1 MQYEQE
7 QLNYFKLCHVVFN
20 LVPVGLRQIFKQ
32 EWNFLYKTKEWE
44 DSPQNGRDFYYRESR
59 ASRKKN
65 ARCLATIQNGD
76 TAEWDCTCLFFAL
89 LYSDSIGKTLSPVVY
104 NHVDNIRKVRNEIA
118 HITEAKVTDSDFQ
131 ISVDKV
137 LNAFKSLSLSI
148 AQILEIKKQTTFPTE
163 ELEKI
168 KKKARDLQAELD
180 QTKVDLQE
188 RESRLHSAEADL
200 VSAREENKALTQEIS
215 ANLQPFCILP
225 LTPPHDIISRSE
237 DIKRIT
243 NKMGELYGGA
253 NGAISTV
260 YLSGNPGCGKSQLA
274 REIGQEFFSK
284 RTGELTFV
292 ATLNAESV
300 ETLAESYLNLGRRVG
315 ITEYAQTSL
324 EHLKREKPA
333 EAIEQLHRLIRSK
346 VSKFTKWLIIADNV
360 VVLRSVRDF
369 LPLTGSKE
377 WGHGQVLITTQ
388 DSTTIPYKDAPYT
401 YHESLSK
408 GMKQADAMKLLEN
421 VSQVTD
427 QDQVIAVVEALD
439 YQPLALAA
447 AAYYMQTV
455 VNSGSSNYDWTKYLH
470 EISTYEKRETSENLL
485 ANENLAYPKTTV
497 VAVEMALRRAVK
509 KDEVLREVFF
519 LFVFCAREDLP
530 LEAVSKFV
538 MEKVKH
544 QSEELIK
551 AAIIRSSLILVS
563 SEEGSER
570 TYLHLHNIVHAAL
583 KEGQIFNLNSREND
597 HWHDMVKMVDI
608 FQSLLKVN
616 RGNYAVLKKLTP
628 HCRILLHYITSD
640 FSSDEG
646 TIFKMLSPLIDI
658 AIFIDWLR
666 TVSCVCLAFY
676 HKSFAKKTVDLART
690 LLKYLKESDSNTST
704 IKGRIFSLSGAVYRL
719 VEEYDKAKEF
729 HEEELKI
736 RKKIFDKKP
745 ANVQLNV
752 AVSYNN
758 LASVHLCIGDH
769 RKAKQLHK
777 KALKIQ
783 KKVLEENHADV
794 AHTYS
799 NLASVCEKI
808 GKYKQAK
815 KLHEKALL
823 ILKENF
829 GEDHAYVAGSYENLA
844 SVYNKIGRQDEAEE
858 LNEKARI
865 IWKKIFGEDKVKV
878 AVLPFWHQCTRR
890 SENTIK
896 PKNFT
901 RYPGDQRVFFSCCLR

>member
-1 MQYEQE
+1 MEYSQE
-7 QLNYFKLCHVVFN
+7 QLNYFRFCHVAFN

-32 EWNFLYKTKEWE
+32 EWDFLYKTTLRGEWK
-44 DSPQNGRDFYYRESR
+44 DSPQNGRDFYNRESK
-59 ASRKKN
+59 ASRKRN

-76 TAEWDCTCLFFAL
+76 TAEWDCTCLFFAI
-89 LYSDSIGKTLSPVVY
+89 LYSDSIGKTLSSAVY
-104 NHVDNIRKVRNEIA
+104 NDVDDIRQVRNEIA
-118 HITEAKVTDSDFQ
+118 HIKEAKITDADFQ
-131 ISVDKV
+131 TSVDRV
-137 LNAFKSLSLSI
+137 LNAFISLGLPI
-148 AQILEIKKQTTFPTE
+148 TEIQEIKKQKTFPTE
-163 ELEKI
+163 ELENI
-168 KKKARDLQAELD
+168 KKQACDLQAELD
-180 QTKVDLQE
+180 QTKSDLQE
-188 RESRLHSAEADL
+188 KQSRLQSTEADL
-200 VSAREENKALTQEIS
+200 VSAREENEALTQEIS
-215 ANLQPFCILP
+215 AKLQPFCIL
-225 LTPPHDIISRSE
+225 TSSPPHKIIRRSHDIE
-237 DIKRIT
+237 RII
-243 NKMGELYGGA
+243 NKMEELYGGS

-300 ETLAESYLNLGRRVG
+300 EALAESYLNLGRRVG
-315 ITEYAQTSL
+315 ITEYTLTSL
-324 EHLKREKPA
+324 ENLKREKPG
-333 EAIEQLHRLIRSK
+333 EAIKQLHRLIGSK
-346 VSKFTKWLIIADNV
+346 VSTFTKWLIIADNV
-360 VVLRSVRDF
+360 VDLRSVRDF
-369 LPLTGSKE
+369 LPQTGSKE

-388 DSTTIPYKDAPYT
+388 DSTTIPYNDVPYT
-401 YHESLSK
+401 YHESLSE

-427 QDQVIAVVEALD
+427 QDQVKAVVEALD

-455 VNSGSSNYDWTKYLH
+455 VNCGSSHYDWTKYIH
-470 EISTYEKRETSENLL
+470 EISTYEKRETTENLL
-485 ANENLAYPKTTV
+485 ANENPAYPKTTL

-509 KDEVLREVFF
+509 NDKVLREAF
-519 LFVFCAREDLP
+519 LLFMICAREDLP

-538 MEKVKH
+538 MAKVEH

-551 AAIIRSSLILVS
+551 AAIKRSSLILVS
-563 SEEGSER
+563 SEEGSDR
-570 TYLHLHNIVHAAL
+570 TYLHLHNIVHAVL
-583 KEGQIFNLNSREND
+583 KKGQIFNLNSREND
-597 HWHDMVKMVDI
+597 HWHDMVKMVNI
-608 FQSLLKVN
+608 FQSLMKVN
-616 RGNYAVLKKLTP
+616 REDYALLKKLTP
-628 HCRILLHYITSD
+628 HCRSLFQYITLD
-640 FSSDEG
+640 FTSDEG

-658 AIFIDWLR
+658 AIVVDWLR

-676 HKSFAKKTVDLART
+676 HTRFAKKSVDLARS

-719 VEEYDKAKEF
+719 MGEYHKAKEF
-729 HEEELKI
+729 HEEELNI
-736 RKKIFDKKP
+736 RKTIFDKEP
-745 ANVQLNV
+745 ANVQRNV
-752 AVSYNN
+752 AASYNN
-758 LASVHLCIGDH
+758 LASVYHCIGDQ
-769 RKAKQLHK
+769 RKAKKFHK

-794 AHTYS
+794 ANTYS

-823 ILKENF
+823 ILRENF

-844 SVYNKIGRQDEAEE
+844 SVYKKIGRQGEAEE

-865 IWKKIFGEDKVKV
+865 IWKKIFGDDEVKV

-890 SENTIK
+890 
-896 PKNFT
+896 
-901 RYPGDQRVFFSCCLR
+901 L